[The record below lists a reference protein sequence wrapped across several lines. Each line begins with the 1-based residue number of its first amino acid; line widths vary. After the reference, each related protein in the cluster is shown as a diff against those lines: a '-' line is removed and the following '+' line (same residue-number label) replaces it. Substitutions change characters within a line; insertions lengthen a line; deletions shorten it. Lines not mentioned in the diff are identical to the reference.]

1 MINQEIGKIGEKY
14 AEKFLASKNY
24 RIIERNFRTREGE
37 IDLIVFDYSSREI
50 VFVEVKTRT
59 SDRFGEPQDSVNYFK
74 KQKILKTALHFLNS
88 SRVNH
93 SLSWRV
99 DVIAVKLN
107 KQEKLVEINHFKN
120 IFDGGS

>member
-1 MINQEIGKIGEKY
+1 MTNQKIGNIGEKY
-14 AEKFLASKNY
+14 AEKFLASQNC
-24 RIIERNFRTREGE
+24 RIIERNFRCRHGE
-37 IDLIVFDYSSREI
+37 IELIVFDYPSREI
-50 VFVEVKTRT
+50 AFVEVKART
-59 SDRFGEPQDSVNYFK
+59 NDRFGEPQDSVNWVK
-74 KQKILKTALHFLNS
+74 KQKILKTALYFLNS
-88 SRVNH
+88 SRINY

>member
-1 MINQEIGKIGEKY
+1 MTNQKIGNIGEKY
-14 AEKFLASKNY
+14 AEKFLVSKNY
-24 RIIERNFRTREGE
+24 RIIQRNFRTREGE
-37 IDLIVFDYSSREI
+37 IDLIVFDYSNRET

-59 SDRFGEPQDSVNYFK
+59 DNRFGEPEDSVNYRK
-74 KQKILKTALHFLNS
+74 RQKILKTALHFFNS
-88 SRVNH
+88 STANH

-107 KQEKLVEINHFKN
+107 KQEKLVEINHIKN